1 MALAH
6 LYAAMLADVCL
17 DLIGSNDTL
26 LIDGRFS
33 AAPVFA
39 QALAN
44 LRPATKVFIGSDE
57 NGVAHGALRLAN
69 IKSSGCAALQRVA
82 PLAVDMSGYRACW
95 RAAAERAG

>member
-1 MALAH
+1 
-6 LYAAMLADVCL
+6 MLADVSL

-33 AAPVFA
+33 AAPVFV

-44 LRPATKVFIGSDE
+44 LRPATKVLVSSDE

-69 IKSSGCAALQRVA
+69 VKHADSAPLQRVS
-82 PLAVDMSGYRACW
+82 PLAVDMSGYRARW
-95 RAAAERAG
+95 REAAERAV